1 VITSLMT
8 CQPPVASVVIGDIR
22 DSAFRER
29 AVHMTTKLVAA
40 IHHMVGGMRE
50 RRTARPA
57 RRVWQASLAEMRRG
71 QWHQLHDS

>member
-1 VITSLMT
+1 
-8 CQPPVASVVIGDIR
+8 
-22 DSAFRER
+22 
-29 AVHMTTKLVAA
+29 MTTKLVAA

-71 QWHQLHDS
+71 QWHQVHDS